1 MTNVLIVYA
10 SQFGNTEKMAKAMEQ
25 TLLETNGF
33 ICQLKKAETVIETDF
48 LKADA
53 IILGSPVKMGSIDWQ
68 LKKMIDTVMGPLWVA
83 DKLVGKV
90 GGTFASGGGFGKGGA
105 GAEITFTSLANA
117 LMEMGI
123 IYVPLPKNTQGY
135 KYGGI
140 QWGAYGV
147 SANEEM
153 QPQALMENQLK
164 VCKIH
169 AQNIARVAKTID
181 RQILLHSELE
191 I

>member
-25 TLLETNGF
+25 TLLESSE
-33 ICQLKKAETVIETDF
+33 IKCQLKKAETVTETDF
-48 LKADA
+48 INADA

-68 LKKMIDTVMGPLWVA
+68 LKKMIDTVMGSLWVA
-83 DKLVGKV
+83 NKLVGKV

-105 GAEITFTSLANA
+105 GAEITFTSLANV

-135 KYGGI
+135 KFGGI

-147 SANEEM
+147 SANEDM
-153 QPQALMENQLK
+153 QPQTLMENQLE
-164 VCKIH
+164 VCRIH
-169 AQNIARVAKTID
+169 AQNIARVAKTING
-181 RQILLHSELE
+181 QNLFQCELE
-191 I
+191 N